1 MAKQKLN
8 ITWPVAIGIIYA
20 GFVLVMIAFVVF
32 SSFNSID
39 LVSRDYYAQELKYQQ
54 HIDRVE
60 RTQQQSNNIQFKY
73 DQSSQLLELQ
83 FPPDLSPNDIKGKIV
98 FFRPSDANLD
108 HTHEIIPSPD
118 GKQILKTDAIKP
130 GLWRVKIFWQVNKME
145 YYNETVVYIN

>member
-1 MAKQKLN
+1 M
-8 ITWPVAIGIIYA
+8 AIGLIYA
-20 GFVLVMIAFVVF
+20 IFVLILVVFVIF
-32 SSFNSID
+32 SSFNSVD

-60 RTQQQSNNIQFKY
+60 RTQQQNNNILFKY

-83 FPPDLSPNDIKGKIV
+83 FPADLSPNDIKGKIV

-108 HTHEIIPSPD
+108 HTHEISPSAD
-118 GKQILKTDAIKP
+118 SKQILKTDAIQS

-145 YYNETVVYIN
+145 YYNETVIYIN